1 MIRRILP
8 VALVAALLIAVGLQ
22 SPDSTAAEKKKG
34 FVALKSL
41 EKDFFVAAGKAES
54 WKMSATGVIECNG
67 KPNGYICTRKS
78 YTNYILSFEFR
89 YPKQKGNSGVLN
101 YIAGDHKIWP
111 ACVEVQGLYGRVG
124 QIFAMGGAK
133 GPQSD
138 GDDVARKKARKP
150 HTEWNKLEITSK
162 DGVLNA
168 KLNDVFIGKS
178 GPYKVAKGPIGFQSE
193 GAPVHFR
200 NIRIKDQ

>member
-8 VALVAALLIAVGLQ
+8 VAIVAALLISVGLQ
-22 SPDSTAAEKKKG
+22 STDSTAAEKKKG

-54 WKMSATGVIECNG
+54 WTQSAIGVIECNG
-67 KPNGYICTRKS
+67 KPNGYICTKKS

-111 ACVEVQGLYGRVG
+111 ACVEVQGHYDNLAM
-124 QIFAMGGAK
+124 IFAMGGAK
-133 GPQSD
+133 GPRNN
-138 GDDVARKKARKP
+138 GDKAAREKARKP
-150 HTEWNKLEITSK
+150 HTEWNKLEVISEN
-162 DGVLNA
+162 GVLTA
-168 KLNDVFIGKS
+168 KLNGVLIAKS
-178 GPYKVAKGPIGFQSE
+178 GPYINRKGPIGLQSE
-193 GAPVHFR
+193 GAPIHFR
-200 NIRIKDQ
+200 NIKVKEL

>member
-1 MIRRILP
+1 MILRTTNFIVLS
-8 VALVAALLIAVGLQ
+8 VLVLGLGYA
-22 SPDSTAAEKKKG
+22 STAGEKDSDG
-34 FVALKSL
+34 FDALDDF
-41 EKDFFVAAGKAES
+41 EKDFTVAFGDAKS
-54 WKMSATGVIECNG
+54 WNVNKGVFECSG
-67 KPNGYICTRKS
+67 KPNGYICTKKS
-78 YTNYILSFEFR
+78 YSNYTLTLEFR
-89 YPKQKGNSGVLN
+89 YPEQAGNTGILN
-101 YIAGDHKIWP
+101 YVAGEHKIWP